1 MTSSH
6 HVLILGPLQGCVKEI
21 TIMEE
26 PIPVAIF
33 VESAGVN
40 FVSDFPE
47 NHESEDEE
55 VLNKM
60 NGKN

>member
-1 MTSSH
+1 
-6 HVLILGPLQGCVKEI
+6 
-21 TIMEE
+21 MEE